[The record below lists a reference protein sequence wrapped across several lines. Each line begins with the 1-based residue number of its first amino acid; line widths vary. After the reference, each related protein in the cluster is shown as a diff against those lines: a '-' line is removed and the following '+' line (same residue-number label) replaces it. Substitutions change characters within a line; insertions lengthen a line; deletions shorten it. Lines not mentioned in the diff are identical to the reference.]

1 MIAVDRDRLVLSGA
15 LTMSTVAALI
25 EEGRRGLAGGV
36 SIVDVSGATEVD
48 SAALALLLDWRRSA
62 KRALEIIGM
71 PKGMAS
77 LATLYDVQD
86 LFA

>member
-1 MIAVDRDRLVLSGA
+1 VIAVNGDRLVLTGA
-15 LTMSTVAALI
+15 LTMLTVAGLI
-25 EEGRRGLAGGV
+25 EEGRRILAGGV
-36 SIVDVSGATEVD
+36 STVDVSGATEVD

-62 KRALEIIGM
+62 NHALKIVGM